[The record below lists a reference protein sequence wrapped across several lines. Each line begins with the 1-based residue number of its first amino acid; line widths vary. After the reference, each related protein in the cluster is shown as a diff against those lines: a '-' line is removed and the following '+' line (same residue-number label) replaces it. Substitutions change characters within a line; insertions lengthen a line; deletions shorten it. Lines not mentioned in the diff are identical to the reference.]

1 MFASKTG
8 ESVGTDRWC
17 DVVVDVPLVAA
28 CDRWAQLASAPRQP
42 HLGQELLDR
51 QRRCRPLACSLS
63 FGAEPRRDCFGV
75 RPAATGC
82 MPTPSFPSGAW
93 IVAVIGDDIEA
104 VTAFN
109 DVSHDEVIGR

>member
-51 QRRCRPLACSLS
+51 QRRCRPLARSLS
-63 FGAEPRRDCFGV
+63 FGGEPRRDCFGV
-75 RPAATGC
+75 PTAATGGVAK
-82 MPTPSFPSGAW
+82 PPVPSGAW
-93 IVAVIGDDIEA
+93 DVSRLRDDIEA
-104 VTAFN
+104 VIAFN
-109 DVSHDEVIGR
+109 DVSHDE